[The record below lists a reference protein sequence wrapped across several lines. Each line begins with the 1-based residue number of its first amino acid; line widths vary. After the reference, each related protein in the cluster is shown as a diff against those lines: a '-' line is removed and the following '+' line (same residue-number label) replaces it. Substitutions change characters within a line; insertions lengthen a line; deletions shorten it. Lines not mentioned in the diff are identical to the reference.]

1 MNALPTPPHNIEC
14 EQALLGAILINND
27 AFPLVS
33 NLLDPEHLFE
43 PAHQEIFRTIGS
55 EIAAGRKATPVTLKD
70 ILPNIDMGGMPLTV
84 YLARLCAES
93 TTILNAPDY
102 AARIRSLSIMRDLIA
117 VGDALSTSKTY
128 LASPDDA
135 LAWAW
140 GRLDEVRALTAGADH
155 HRAAISDLAMKV
167 LDDDGS
173 FAIPTTLTDFDR
185 ATAGGLRSGRLL
197 VLGGRPSMG
206 KSIWCCSV
214 ARRIARQG
222 IGVSIFSLET
232 DAKEVTAR
240 LISDELART
249 DYPIVYRDILARN
262 LTDADFERVQVGAE
276 RVQVLPIR
284 IDDASSL
291 GIAEIE
297 ARARMDRDRMAKAGT
312 RLGVVMIDYLGLV
325 KCSDRYRGR
334 KVDEIGEITAA
345 CKIMAKRLN
354 VAVVLLAQL
363 NRQVESRDDKRP
375 GMSDLRESGNIE
387 QDADIVGLLYRPV
400 YYIERSAEFR
410 RDEPDALRRYSDSQ
424 NKLELILGKNR
435 LGAAATIELW
445 CNPGTS
451 SVDNWARM

>member
-1 MNALPTPPHNIEC
+1 MLVNVPHNIEA
-14 EQALLGAILINND
+14 EQALIGAVLVNND
-27 AFPLVS
+27 AYAMVS
-33 NLLDPEHLFE
+33 NLLEPDDLFE
-43 PAHQEIFRTIGS
+43 PAHQEIFRVIGT
-55 EIAAGRKATPVTLKD
+55 EISAGRKATPVTLKD
-70 ILPNIDMGGMPLTV
+70 MLPHCGILNMTLSQ
-84 YLARLCAES
+84 YLAHLCAES
-93 TTILNAPDY
+93 TTIINAPDY
-102 AARIRSLSIMRDLIA
+102 AARIRSLSIMRHMIA
-117 VGDALSTSKTY
+117 VGDV
-128 LASPDDA
+128 LATTFTSPDDA
-135 LAWAW
+135 LREAWDS
-140 GRLDEVRALTAGADH
+140 LDQIRAALSGANH
-155 HRAAISDLAMKV
+155 HRSSIHDLAMKV

-173 FAIPTTLTDFDR
+173 FAIPTTLSDFDR

-206 KSIWCCSV
+206 KSLFLCSV
-214 ARRIARQG
+214 SRRIARQG

-240 LISDELART
+240 LIADELART

-451 SVDNWARM
+451 SVDNWSHIK